1 MKELKGSQT
10 EANLLAAFAGE
21 SQARNKYTYY
31 ASKAKKDGYEQI
43 AALFLETAEN
53 EKEHA
58 KIWFK
63 LLHDGMPDTMENLK
77 DAAAGEN
84 YEWTDMYAGF
94 AKTAKEEGFDKIA
107 YLFEAVGKIEKEHE
121 ERYLKLLENI
131 EKGRVFVRDGEVY
144 WQCRNCGHIHKG
156 LKAPIIRN
164 RSSKF
169 RPKTIKKE
177 KSTDDSVLFLY
188 KLFCTCPNA

>member
-1 MKELKGSQT
+1 MSIKGTKT

-31 ASKAKKDGYEQI
+31 ASQARKEGLQQI
-43 AALFLETAEN
+43 ADFFEETAGN

-63 LLHDGMPDTMENLK
+63 LLHDGMPDTEKNLV
-77 DAAAGEN
+77 DAAAGEH

-107 YLFEAVGKIEKEHE
+107 FLFQAVAAIEKEHE
-121 ERYLKLLENI
+121 ERYQKLFDNLKSGAVFKRE
-131 EKGRVFVRDGEVY
+131 EKQI
-144 WQCRNCGHIHKG
+144 WICANCGHIHYGTEAPEKCPVCDHP
-156 LKAPIIRN
+156 KA
-164 RSSKF
+164 F
-169 RPKTIKKE
+169 FEIKAAN
-177 KSTDDSVLFLY
+177 Y
-188 KLFCTCPNA
+188 